1 MDRVKPLKITDSGGA
16 AEPYPQDLDK
26 NEDAPDV
33 RGVVIQNDTSD
44 DDAVVVS
51 RDVSNN
57 LTFKDGVVSGTKT
70 LTDLLEGEDDD
81 QVKDNV
87 PDGETFTV
95 KENFQHII
103 YKSFRIA
110 GEYIVRGTS
119 AIIGGDDGGGGA
131 PSAHAST
138 HENSGSDEISVT
150 GLSGELADDQPP
162 KAHALGGSKHTSA
175 TLAQLNALVSDATL
189 DDTSDARTPSSHAA
203 SHENGGADEI
213 DVTGLSGELAD
224 DQPPKDHASSHQNGG
239 GDAIK
244 LDDLATPDDNT
255 DLDVT
260 TSAHG
265 LCPKLGGGTT
275 NFLRADG
282 SWAAPSGGGTTL
294 EVFSGYDNSG
304 GTTVGGTWID
314 VPLNAEIKKTS
325 GFTHSTS
332 VNPAE
337 VTVDEAGTY
346 SIFAQVT
353 VDQTASADRSDV
365 LMRLMIDTGSGFTE
379 IDGTRAAI
387 YSRNTDQGKGT
398 AAVSIARDLSAEDI
412 VKVQAQ
418 LNSGSATIQL
428 YADGSRLTIQK
439 VKEASASG
447 DAETLD
453 GEDGSYYLDHRNFTN
468 LHPINAQ
475 TGTTYTLQ
483 DSDNG
488 KLVTLDNASAITLT
502 VPSGLSSDFACALL
516 QKGAGNVTISAGS
529 GVTVNNIDNNTT
541 TEGQWALASVTHI
554 GSNVFFTQGRL
565 SS

>member
-1 MDRVKPLKITDSGGA
+1 MSDRVQVIKWESPASGGTQTDTVPT
-16 AEPYPQDLDK
+16 EIDP
-26 NEDAPDV
+26 NEDGLDA
-33 RGVVIQNDTSD
+33 RSLFLQNNSSADST
-44 DDAVVVS
+44 VEIS
-51 RDVSNN
+51 RDASDNM
-57 LTFKDGVVSGTKT
+57 TFKDGVVSGTKT
-70 LTDLLEGEDDD
+70 LADLLSGSDDD
-81 QVKDNV
+81 QVKDIVPTGEVFIVKEDHQHIVFDELTIDGEYRVIGESVILAGAKDDDDQVEDNV

-131 PSAHAST
+131 PAAHAST
-138 HENSGSDEISVT
+138 HEDSGSDEIDVS
-150 GLSGELADDQPP
+150 GLSGELADDQPS

-189 DDTSDARTPSSHAA
+189 DDSSDTRVPASHSTA
-203 SHENGGADEI
+203 HENGGADEI

-239 GDAIK
+239 GDVIK

-255 DLDVT
+255 DLDAT
-260 TSAHG
+260 TSVHG

-282 SWAAPSGGGTTL
+282 SWVAPSGG
-294 EVFSGYDNSG
+294 
-304 GTTVGGTWID
+304 
-314 VPLNAEIKKTS
+314 
-325 GFTHSTS
+325 
-332 VNPAE
+332 
-337 VTVDEAGTY
+337 
-346 SIFAQVT
+346 
-353 VDQTASADRSDV
+353 
-365 LMRLMIDTGSGFTE
+365 
-379 IDGTRAAI
+379 
-387 YSRNTDQGKGT
+387 
-398 AAVSIARDLSAEDI
+398 
-412 VKVQAQ
+412 
-418 LNSGSATIQL
+418 
-428 YADGSRLTIQK
+428 
-439 VKEASASG
+439 G

-541 TEGQWALASVTHI
+541 TDGQWALASVTHI